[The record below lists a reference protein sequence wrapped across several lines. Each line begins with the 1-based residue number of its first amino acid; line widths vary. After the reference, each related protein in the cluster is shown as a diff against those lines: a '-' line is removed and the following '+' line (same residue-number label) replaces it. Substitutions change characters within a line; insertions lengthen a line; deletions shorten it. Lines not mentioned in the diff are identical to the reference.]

1 MPILCIFL
9 VIFKGWKVG
18 LLREKLSLYYF
29 TVSLQFL
36 AKEDQG
42 FAILFGI
49 LVVTCIDGVFLY
61 VPVSV
66 LCESFPFFSFCTL
79 SKRSVKVRIHDC
91 HALLLSLFNFNV
103 FYCLRR
109 IQSYCLLSLTPHLS
123 FLIIHLNQRHQYCLL
138 PSPKEPPA
146 ETVSNPR
153 TQNCHPLNLPPKPLK
168 TPNQPF

>member
-1 MPILCIFL
+1 M
-9 VIFKGWKVG
+9 
-18 LLREKLSLYYF
+18 YYF

-42 FAILFGI
+42 FAVLFGI

-91 HALLLSLFNFNV
+91 HALLLSLFNFNI
-103 FYCLRR
+103 FYCLGR
-109 IQSYCLLSLTPHLS
+109 IQSYCLPSLAPHLS
-123 FLIIHLNQRHQYCLL
+123 FSSIHLSLRHQYGLL
-138 PSPKEPPA
+138 SRPKEPPA

-153 TQNCHPLNLPPKPLK
+153 TQNCHFLNLPPKTQK
-168 TPNQPF
+168 FQNQSF